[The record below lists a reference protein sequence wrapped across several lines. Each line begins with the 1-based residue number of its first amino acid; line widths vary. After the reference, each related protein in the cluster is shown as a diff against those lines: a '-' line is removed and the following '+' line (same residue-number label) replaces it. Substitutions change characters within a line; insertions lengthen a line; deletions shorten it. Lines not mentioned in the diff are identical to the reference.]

1 MKTIIKE
8 WWDQGVVGVLPPYHF
23 FAKSIELKTVHV
35 YIHCNTRS
43 PAQVILL
50 APNSVIFLI
59 KLYYYKY
66 PYFIH

>member
-8 WWDQGVVGVLPPYHF
+8 WWAFFHHITF